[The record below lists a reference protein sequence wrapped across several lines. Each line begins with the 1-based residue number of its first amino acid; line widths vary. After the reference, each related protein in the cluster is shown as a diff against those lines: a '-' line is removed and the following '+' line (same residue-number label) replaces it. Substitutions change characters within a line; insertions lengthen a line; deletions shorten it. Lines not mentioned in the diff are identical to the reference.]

1 MHLTGKKL
9 HLTGKK
15 LHLTGKKLHLDK
27 SNPIKSIGC
36 EYGKVFKSIKTK
48 TTTEREK
55 KVVVFTV
62 KLVNN
67 HLKIFDLVVVVH
79 Y

>member
-1 MHLTGKKL
+1 L

-48 TTTEREK
+48 TTTEK
-55 KVVVFTV
+55 KIKSRCFYR
-62 KLVNN
+62 
-67 HLKIFDLVVVVH
+67 KISKQPPQNL
-79 Y
+79 